1 MRRILLGLLLGLVLC
16 SCHRET
22 FRRWGSAGRGVNEV
36 LPVTVQSPE
45 GRLHGTWSAVLT
57 DLLSRRGDVR
67 LVKKEW
73 RYALWVEVQEGQL
86 SLIAFDNSGKV
97 AYLGVLKSTRF
108 LDRQQGAG
116 RPEGAATI
124 IKALQKELDGF
135 FRAGGGS

>member
-1 MRRILLGLLLGLVLC
+1 MRRMLLFLLLVFLLC

-22 FRRWGSAGRGVNEV
+22 FRRWGTAGRGANEV

-57 DLLSRRGDVR
+57 DLLSRRSDVR
-67 LVKKEW
+67 LTAQEW
-73 RYALWVEVQEGQL
+73 RCALWVEVQEGQL
-86 SLIAFDNSGKV
+86 SLIAFDNTGKV
-97 AYLGVLKSTRF
+97 LYLGVLKSTRF